1 MPIDARTDLLAL
13 VQGTPP
19 TGAAPIA
26 WDTGLTVL
34 SAPFIR
40 GIHWAIEPDDN
51 GGGAGD
57 ADTTVVIQGRCTL
70 GGVSTSWKTL
80 ETVAASENTLTAG
93 TTLLSDTDGFGCLN
107 EFQATWVAA
116 DASADTI
123 VAIKL
128 QQER

>member
-1 MPIDARTDLLAL
+1 MAIDARTDLLAL

-19 TGAAPIA
+19 AIA
-26 WDTGLTVL
+26 DVIEWDAGVTVL

-40 GIHWAIEPDDN
+40 GIHWAVEPVSN
-51 GGGAGD
+51 GGDPGD
-57 ADTTVVIQGRCTL
+57 GDITLVIQGRCTL
-70 GGVSTSWKTL
+70 DGASTSWKTL
-80 ETVAASENTLTAG
+80 ETVSAGEGVLTAG
-93 TTLLSDTDGFGCLN
+93 TTLLSDTDGYGAFN

-116 DASADTI
+116 DAADTSI